1 MREMNL
7 IRNFDPVSVTD
18 TSTRRGPLSN
28 TIQGEYC
35 RIPERGGICS
45 ATRRL
50 RGILACE
57 HGPQRYL
64 LRPMAH
70 GEGEPNLGIPTYSV
84 PVSYK
89 FDKQLLQNILEI
101 SPTKFCT
108 SP

>member
-1 MREMNL
+1 MLQNSYFLAKIGADTAENEQHFAEILPKLATRLAMNAL
-7 IRNFDPVSVTD
+7 VSVA
-18 TSTRRGPLSN
+18 
-28 TIQGEYC
+28 I
-35 RIPERGGICS
+35 
-45 ATRRL
+45 RRL